1 MNLPKQDNLD
11 IEHLQRLFDNMT
23 ECYKIF
29 WFSALIDFVYDG
41 KKIIKYEDL
50 INKMITNAWYM
61 VCEYHLNLG
70 PSDTLEKLVI
80 HAQKIT
86 ELKSNET
93 EEVIISAIGSI
104 QDEKIESFKKGLI
117 RYVPYL
123 LQKPFFNGRETINWN
138 GSIHKLANQINSY
151 DNAIYHYLTC
161 SGLNSIIEVSHK
173 WADYFCK
180 NYEIIQGW
188 IHYKLIIYL
197 QKRNP
202 NIPGIANKL
211 YRPVARNLALVK
223 KYWKTIIDV
232 SPVLDIYE
240 KLPLF
245 AQSISIDHFIPW
257 SFVAHDELWNLLPT
271 TKIINSKK
279 SNRLPDLDEYFSPF
293 CELEYHAYEL
303 VWNNSKVHYEF
314 EKCLKEHV
322 NDMGIYN
329 KLYRPGI
336 TFTDYYD
343 ELKGIIYP
351 LYDSAKRLGFNS
363 WKKTIEE

>member
-1 MNLPKQDNLD
+1 M
-11 IEHLQRLFDNMT
+11 
-23 ECYKIF
+23 
-29 WFSALIDFVYDG
+29 
-41 KKIIKYEDL
+41 
-50 INKMITNAWYM
+50 
-61 VCEYHLNLG
+61 
-70 PSDTLEKLVI
+70 
-80 HAQKIT
+80 
-86 ELKSNET
+86 
-93 EEVIISAIGSI
+93 
-104 QDEKIESFKKGLI
+104 
-117 RYVPYL
+117 
-123 LQKPFFNGRETINWN
+123 
-138 GSIHKLANQINSY
+138 
-151 DNAIYHYLTC
+151 
-161 SGLNSIIEVSHK
+161 
-173 WADYFCK
+173 
-180 NYEIIQGW
+180 
-188 IHYKLIIYL
+188 
-197 QKRNP
+197 
-202 NIPGIANKL
+202 
-211 YRPVARNLALVK
+211 
-223 KYWKTIIDV
+223 
-232 SPVLDIYE
+232 LDIYE